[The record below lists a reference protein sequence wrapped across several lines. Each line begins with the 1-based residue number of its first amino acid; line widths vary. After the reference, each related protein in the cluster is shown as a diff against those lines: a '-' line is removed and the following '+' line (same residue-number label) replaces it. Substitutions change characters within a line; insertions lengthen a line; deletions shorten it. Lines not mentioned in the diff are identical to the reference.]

1 MTNELP
7 LYKPRRRAD
16 CSAVPRPCPYR
27 DCRYHL
33 RESRRDSC
41 ALDVADRVEPY
52 ELSMDEI
59 ADLMSV
65 STVSAMEVLASALA
79 KVSVTEKEVAV

>member
-1 MTNELP
+1 MTNPLP

-16 CSAVPRPCPYR
+16 CSAVPRPCPYS

-41 ALDVADRVEPY
+41 ALDVADRVGPY
-52 ELSMDEI
+52 ELSMQEI

-65 STVSAMEVLASALA
+65 STGSAMAALASALA
-79 KVSVTEKEVAV
+79 KVSATEKEVAV